1 MKRLL
6 IGCLVLTL
14 VFATV
19 ACAPTKNDTAK
30 TTTTAATTT
39 TTAEAVA
46 TTTESATT
54 TTTVNDGDYDNVMD
68 DIF

>member
-1 MKRLL
+1 MKRIALL
-6 IGCLVLTL
+6 ICAAL
-14 VFATV
+14 FAILAV
-19 ACAPTKNDTAK
+19 ACAPQANDDTAS

-39 TTAEAVA
+39 TT
-46 TTTESATT
+46 ESVTT